1 MPDVDEA
8 TVDRV
13 LIVSV
18 PSVGAMTEAVGPL
31 IRERKGGLIVNI
43 GAAVGIRPRPRL
55 TWHNASN
62 AAVNRLSKSVAAEHG
77 SDNIRVNAVCPVCP
91 VMGITALIAQFL
103 GAPDTPTNRAW
114 AGAAIPFGRRPTP
127 TPTPKH
133 GAGALRCLASDAGRF
148 ITGIEL
154 PVDGGR
160 TI

>member
-8 TVDRV
+8 TAVRV
-13 LIVSV
+13 FIVSV

-62 AAVNRLSKSVAAEHG
+62 AALNRLSKSVAAEHG
-77 SDNIRVNAVCPVCP
+77 SDNIRVNAVCPV
-91 VMGITALIAQFL
+91 MGITALIAQFP
-103 GAPDTPTNRAW
+103 GAPDTPTNRARV
-114 AGAAIPFGRRPTP
+114 GAAIPFGRM
-127 TPTPKH
+127 PTPKDV
-133 GAGALRCLASDAGRF
+133 AGALRCLTSDAGRF

-154 PVDGGR
+154 PVDGGH